1 MRNTC
6 LAQDCV
12 TRVMLSRSNE
22 GTVGVGVAYVLTVDQ
37 SSIIS
42 FVSAGPPKKKWTFK
56 NVNSYVY

>member
-1 MRNTC
+1 MRYTC

-12 TRVMLSRSNE
+12 TRVMRVS
-22 GTVGVGVAYVLTVDQ
+22 VGVGVAYVLTVDQ

-42 FVSAGPPKKKWTFK
+42 FVSAGPPNKKWKLK